1 VRTAKYGLKQVARN
15 TKSTNTLYGI
25 FGLNTEI
32 GGLLQGLQPYL
43 LGYQLNQDL
52 LQSTFT
58 SLGGV
63 AYFVMVLAQNLKVKV
78 PGAGRMRRLHDI
90 TKTEALLRLNTLAVD
105 LLYHGMSAFNGAEIN
120 KEAVSEIVAEVIALL
135 WPLTYDMLGVPP
147 ADVFE
152 DYSARLAAGFPE
164 GLFAKDVETYR
175 AAQKALKE
183 KETAELAYAA
193 EQRKAKVV
201 EPEAAA
207 A

>member
-1 VRTAKYGLKQVARN
+1 MDSATFKRNVSRTLAVRTAKYGLKQVARN

-78 PGAGRMRRLHDI
+78 PGAGRMRRLRSP
-90 TKTEALLRLNTLAVD
+90 AAPQ
-105 LLYHGMSAFNGAEIN
+105 Y
-120 KEAVSEIVAEVIALL
+120 
-135 WPLTYDMLGVPP
+135 LG
-147 ADVFE
+147 
-152 DYSARLAAGFPE
+152 R
-164 GLFAKDVETYR
+164 
-175 AAQKALKE
+175 
-183 KETAELAYAA
+183 
-193 EQRKAKVV
+193 
-201 EPEAAA
+201 
-207 A
+207 